1 MRYTDEKYLYRNRP
15 LTTAE
20 ILEEIE
26 KIEAEEDVPDD
37 IFISPPEDKGNET
50 DCDSGDEDCNDPDQL
65 NRNQLQAE
73 AEVGFHNE
81 EKQEMNELY
90 EETPEP
96 PTKKNKK
103 EKRTP
108 RNWSEDVGEQ
118 YTHIRASSQYNPVLS
133 LTAESHPL
141 EFFKLF
147 LGEDIVEF
155 LVRETEKYALGK
167 NHNISVSLKEFY
179 VFLGILILSGY
190 VPLPRRRMFWENDED
205 THNIL
210 VTKSMRR
217 NKFEEIFRF
226 FHAAD
231 NNNLPKND
239 KLAKVRPLIEKL
251 NSKFLRFAPIENQI
265 SIDES
270 MIPYFGRHGCK
281 QFIRGKPI
289 RFGYKA
295 WVMALANG
303 YCLNFDIY
311 QGKNSQSDFEESY
324 GLGERV
330 VLNFADILKRNF
342 EDIEFSLFFDNFF
355 TSPRLLA
362 LLGDNSFG
370 GTGTVRENRSEK
382 CPLENKKIMNPKAR
396 GYYCSAVDE
405 SDNIFAVRWKD
416 NSIVTIMS
424 NEFSAFPLQKAKR
437 YSVKERQKVDI
448 DQPYLV
454 SQYNKFMGGVDVLDK
469 RVANYRISIR
479 GKKWFFSIL
488 LWMLDVCVVNST
500 ILAHQFGCKMDSLE
514 FRRQIARTL
523 LYEYGTPKINT
534 GPRSLSII
542 PVASSSQQH
551 LIITGAQRRRCRIC
565 QNKTTKACD
574 RCEVPLHD
582 KCFKEYHLNILS
594 NFIL

>member
-1 MRYTDEKYLYRNRP
+1 MRYTNGNNLCRNRP

-20 ILEEIE
+20 ILEDIE
-26 KIEAEEDVPDD
+26 KIETEEDLPDD
-37 IFISPPEDKGNET
+37 IFISPPNDKGDET
-50 DCDSGDEDCNDPDQL
+50 DCDSGDEDCNDPDKL
-65 NRNQLQAE
+65 NRNQLQAT
-73 AEVGFHNE
+73 AEVGFRNE
-81 EKQEMNELY
+81 ERQEMSELLD
-90 EETPEP
+90 EHPQP
-96 PTKKNKK
+96 PMKK

-108 RNWSEDVGEQ
+108 RKWTNVGELH
-118 YTHIRASSQYNPVLS
+118 TNVRTSCQYNPVLS
-133 LTAESHPL
+133 LTSESHPL

-147 LGEDIVEF
+147 MSEDIVEF
-155 LVRETEKYALGK
+155 LVGETKKYALGK
-167 NHNISVSLKEFY
+167 NCDIALSFREFY

-231 NNNLPKND
+231 NNNLCKND

-251 NSKFLRFAPIENQI
+251 NTKFVQFAPIDNQI

-311 QGKNSQSDFEESY
+311 QGKTTQLDSEVNY
-324 GLGERV
+324 GLGEKV
-330 VLNFADILKRNF
+330 VLNFADILKQNF
-342 EDIEFSLFFDNFF
+342 EDFEFSLFFDNFF
-355 TSPRLLA
+355 TSPRLLT

-370 GTGTVRENRSEK
+370 GTGTVRENRTEK
-382 CPLENKKIMNPKAR
+382 CPLKSKKEMNKKPR
-396 GYYCSAVDE
+396 GYYCSAVDKTE
-405 SDNIFAVRWKD
+405 NILAVRWKD

-424 NEFSAFPLQKAKR
+424 NEFGTFPLQKAKR
-437 YSVKERQKVDI
+437 YSVQDKQKIDI
-448 DQPYLV
+448 DQPYLI
-454 SQYNKFMGGVDVLDK
+454 SQYNKFMGGVDILDK

-479 GKKWFFSIL
+479 GKKWYFAIL

-523 LYEYGTPKINT
+523 LYEYGDPKSAT
-534 GPRSLSII
+534 GPRSISILPI
-542 PVASSSQQH
+542 ASSSQQH
-551 LIITGAQRRRCRIC
+551 LIITGTQRRRCRVC

-574 RCEVPLHD
+574 RCEIPLHD
-582 KCFKEYHLNILS
+582 KCFKDYHLKYS
-594 NFIL
+594 K